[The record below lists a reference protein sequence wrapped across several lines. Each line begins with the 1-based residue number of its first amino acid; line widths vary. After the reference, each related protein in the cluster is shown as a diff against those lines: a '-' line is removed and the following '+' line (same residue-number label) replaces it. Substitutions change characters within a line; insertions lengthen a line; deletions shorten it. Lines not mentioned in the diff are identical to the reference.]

1 MQAPAEI
8 HKLLNQ
14 QQDASIGKVE
24 NERDEYATVYPF
36 YSNRF
41 HFFKKIRNQ
50 NRNRMEC
57 TVTGTQNS

>member
-41 HFFKKIRNQ
+41 HFLRKYGTR
-50 NRNRMEC
+50 
-57 TVTGTQNS
+57 TGTGWNAP

>member
-24 NERDEYATVYPF
+24 NERDEYRFVCNRIPF
-36 YSNRF
+36 LF
-41 HFFKKIRNQ
+41 
-50 NRNRMEC
+50 
-57 TVTGTQNS
+57 